1 VTVPFRESF
10 PEIRIVPAPERGLL
24 LYDGECGF
32 CSRSVRLLER
42 FARRPFEK
50 RPSREVLATLP
61 EEVAR
66 TVSGQMLWL
75 ESDGTIWGGSHAL
88 LCALRATGWSWLA
101 FLLGNPIVRPFTRV
115 GYRSVARLRHR
126 FGAPV
131 CELPPRASK

>member
-1 VTVPFRESF
+1 M
-10 PEIRIVPAPERGLL
+10 VPAPERGLL

-42 FARRPFEK
+42 IARRPFNK

-61 EEVAR
+61 VEVAL

-75 ESDGTIWGGSHAL
+75 APDGTIWGGSQAL
-88 LCALRATGWSWLA
+88 LHALRATGWSWIALV
-101 FLLGNPIVRPFTRV
+101 LGNPLIRPFTRA
-115 GYRSVARLRHR
+115 GYRIVARLRHK

-131 CELPPRASK
+131 CALPPRAGR